1 MNKSACLAV
10 GVPGGRDPA
19 VRDVPH
25 HGRLAARQPEP
36 AVRVHRL
43 ADAAAWRTEVIRPI
57 FGGGRCINAVPPPPP
72 GAPRHP
78 GWSGPLFG
86 GGRCECF
93 GPTEV
98 IRAIFNGGRHECSEM
113 IRANFVGGR
122 YINAVSEV
130 LRAALSEHSP

>member
-1 MNKSACLAV
+1 MLC
-10 GVPGGRDPA
+10 R
-19 VRDVPH
+19 R
-25 HGRLAARQPEP
+25 RRQ
-36 AVRVHRL
+36 VHRGT
-43 ADAAAWRTEVIRPI
+43 R
-57 FGGGRCINAVPPPPP
+57 GGQGHCLVE
-72 GAPRHP
+72 